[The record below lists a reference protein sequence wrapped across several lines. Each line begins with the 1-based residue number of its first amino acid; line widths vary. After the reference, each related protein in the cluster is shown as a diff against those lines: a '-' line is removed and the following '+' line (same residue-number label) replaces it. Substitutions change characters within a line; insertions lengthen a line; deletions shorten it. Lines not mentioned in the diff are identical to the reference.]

1 MGVAS
6 AQSSDSFSYEFAVDE
21 DGFTVV
27 NINYTA
33 DRSSGSS
40 WVLVPRFSEWTNRTV
55 RGEVTEW
62 YLRDTDELTGEPHYF
77 YEALSFS
84 FRTDQSQFEMDL
96 QFNLSVAAMIIE
108 PDGIFYS
115 PQIGFEQG
123 RFKAKVILPDGFDI
137 KKGEAVAYDSVT
149 GRAVVSGNVG
159 ADSNQVVFD
168 NVPEGANLMRIEVGF
183 KTLDETPESLTLESG
198 VFAFETVSRYEEY
211 ARGILALFNETY
223 EDLVGL
229 FNVTLESA
237 EAQFFLP
244 DFNSLFAVGGYVPF
258 VAERMGD
265 IHINLVFTRYVEGY
279 IEVIALHE
287 LVHHFLWKA
296 GISPGDLLWFHEGM
310 AQYVSIETANKL
322 GYEGSSMMKEELE
335 QNVLRLKSGIGED
348 FGFLTKWS
356 PSRQPPDMGSYY
368 IAAYC
373 AVTQLAEN
381 RGGLDYYIR
390 FFREINGETVD
401 TNAAIGYY
409 LSLAADES
417 VVTSLNS
424 WGFGIPDLYLFSPS
438 LQGVEEVLDRVDPV
452 FQPYKFLAEV
462 LYRQA
467 FLNAREDNLEEMQ
480 IYLAA
485 TVLVARLAPVL
496 TLITV
501 SGILFGAVLLALRD
515 KGVFSSY

>member
-1 MGVAS
+1 
-6 AQSSDSFSYEFAVDE
+6 
-21 DGFTVV
+21 
-27 NINYTA
+27 
-33 DRSSGSS
+33 
-40 WVLVPRFSEWTNRTV
+40 
-55 RGEVTEW
+55 
-62 YLRDTDELTGEPHYF
+62 
-77 YEALSFS
+77 
-84 FRTDQSQFEMDL
+84 
-96 QFNLSVAAMIIE
+96 
-108 PDGIFYS
+108 
-115 PQIGFEQG
+115 
-123 RFKAKVILPDGFDI
+123 
-137 KKGEAVAYDSVT
+137 
-149 GRAVVSGNVG
+149 
-159 ADSNQVVFD
+159 
-168 NVPEGANLMRIEVGF
+168 
-183 KTLDETPESLTLESG
+183 
-198 VFAFETVSRYEEY
+198 
-211 ARGILALFNETY
+211 
-223 EDLVGL
+223 
-229 FNVTLESA
+229 
-237 EAQFFLP
+237 
-244 DFNSLFAVGGYVPF
+244 
-258 VAERMGD
+258 MGD

-310 AQYVSIETANKL
+310 TQYVSIETANKL

-368 IAAYC
+368 IAAYY
-373 AVTQLAEN
+373 VVSRLAGP
-381 RGGLDYYIR
+381 RGGLEYYSR
-390 FFREINGETVD
+390 FFKAVNDETVD

-417 VVTSLNS
+417 VVTTLNS

-438 LQGVEEVLDRVDPV
+438 LRGVEEVLDRVDPV

-467 FLNAREDNLEEMQ
+467 FLNAREENLEEMQ

-485 TVLVARLAPVL
+485 AVLVARMAPVL

-501 SGILFGAVLLALRD
+501 SGILFGAILLALKD